1 MHAQMGK
8 LMSFE
13 EYYIWKKPV
22 FYKISFYIK
31 WGEEEIISLIT
42 KTECDSITIPRKSH
56 Q

>member
-22 FYKISFYIK
+22 FYKMKLLYKMGGRRDYILDNQNRV
-31 WGEEEIISLIT
+31 WLYYNS
-42 KTECDSITIPRKSH
+42 
-56 Q
+56 